1 MIGLTM
7 SKKIDESGCDDKQEK
22 KTWESSPPV
31 GNGTIQT
38 WRERSTSLRSQLLLS
53 ASSSL
58 SSFPQ
63 RSPSHRCCLDWLP
76 TSTKQTNWWNLLYV
90 PFPFL
95 AIFPSPQSLQTL
107 PLLEVNPIPKGK
119 NENKQTNRQND
130 NKHKVN
136 PIPTPFITKAI
147 YQTDTQQ
154 FYTKKRKQKIIVFKE
169 NVEGDLLLGRSLW
182 WQMRR
187 RSAI

>member
-1 MIGLTM
+1 MRRQTG
-7 SKKIDESGCDDKQEK
+7 G

-38 WRERSTSLRSQLLLS
+38 WRERPPISSISIVVVRVFVVIVISSALSIGSLLPRLAPNINKTNQLMKSVVCAFPLS
-53 ASSSL
+53 RH
-58 SSFPQ
+58 P
-63 RSPSHRCCLDWLP
+63 LP
-76 TSTKQTNWWNLLYV
+76 L
-90 PFPFL
+90 P
-95 AIFPSPQSLQTL
+95 SLQTL

-119 NENKQTNRQND
+119 KKNKQTNRQND

-154 FYTKKRKQKIIVFKE
+154 FYTKKRKQKISVFKE
-169 NVEGDLLLGRSLW
+169 NVEEDLLLGRSLW
-182 WQMRR
+182 
-187 RSAI
+187 